1 VIDLLNELMKE
12 DTAGDPMGNQKWSR
26 KDTRE
31 LSVQMKQRGV
41 SISAG
46 TVSKALKENGFSLR
60 VNRKAIN
67 ESNHVDRDLQ
77 FRQIAEIKKRFQ
89 DGGVPILS
97 VDSKKKELIG
107 EFKNDG
113 AVWRKTDREVFTHDF
128 RSHASAIAAP
138 YGLFECLKNRGTVVI
153 GTSAD
158 TSEFAVDAIG
168 LWLTT
173 TAFNSYPGMRK
184 FLILCDC
191 GGSNGYRTR
200 LWKTRLHQQI
210 ALQYGLEITVC
221 HYPPGASKWNPVE
234 HRLFSFISMEWRGQ
248 PLVSL
253 DFMKNKIEATT
264 TKTGLTVQAIIN
276 DKIYEK
282 GIKIAND
289 EFAKVKINYHDILP
303 SWNYTIGLN

>member
-1 VIDLLNELMKE
+1 MIDLLNELMKE
-12 DTAGDPMGNQKWSR
+12 DTAGDPMSSQKWSR

-31 LSVQMKQRGV
+31 LSSQMKQQGI

-46 TVSKALKENGFSLR
+46 MVGKVLKDNDYSLR
-60 VNRKAIN
+60 VNRKSIS

-77 FRQIAEIKKRFQ
+77 FRQIAEMKKRFE
-89 DGGVPILS
+89 DDGVPIIS

-107 EFKNDG
+107 NFKNDG
-113 AVWRKTDREVFTHDF
+113 TVWRKTDREVFTHDF
-128 RSHASAIAAP
+128 RSDASALAAP

-153 GTSAD
+153 GTSSD
-158 TSEFAVDAIG
+158 TSEFAVDAIE

-173 TAFNSYPGMRK
+173 TAFNSYPEMRK

-200 LWKTRLHQQI
+200 LWKTRLYQQI
-210 ALQYGLEITVC
+210 ALKYGLEITVC

-234 HRLFSFISMEWRGQ
+234 HRLFSFISMEWRGE

-264 TKTGLTVQAIIN
+264 TKTGLTIKAIIN
-276 DKIYEK
+276 EKTYEK
-282 GIKIAND
+282 GIKISEN
-289 EFAKVKINYHDILP
+289 EFEKVNVNYHDILP
-303 SWNYTIGLN
+303 NWNYTIGLN